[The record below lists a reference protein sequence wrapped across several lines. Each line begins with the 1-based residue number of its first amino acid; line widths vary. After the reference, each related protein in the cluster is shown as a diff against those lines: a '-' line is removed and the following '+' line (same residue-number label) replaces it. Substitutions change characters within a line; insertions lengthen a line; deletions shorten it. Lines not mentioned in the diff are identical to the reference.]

1 MKRTISKGGRN
12 SASRALLVWVA
23 VAWTA
28 AASGAA
34 GNLLTNPGFESGM
47 SGWDPNNGWFGSSAA
62 AVVAGEG
69 RAGSQGLRLDGN
81 GSRGIVIQ
89 NQAVSPGDYTL
100 GGWVKCSNVG
110 STRVAIQVEWLDA
123 SWGWVGNQGIG
134 HITGDTDWTYIEGT
148 VTAPG
153 NAAYVLVEAVTW
165 ENNSGVAWYDD
176 IVFDHVAGPVPAPPV
191 VGAQTPAGR
200 EGCLEVTW
208 DPASLTVGTTLLY
221 LYCETGVIP
230 ADAMPRMAVNS
241 SLGSAIVWSL
251 ENGQG
256 YRVAARAGNADGDLS
271 ARGPEVAATV
281 SDRQAPRPG
290 WLQAHWEADGRVRIG
305 WSPHVLDADIATAR
319 FRTPG
324 GEFAAVSVPPL
335 AAVTRPYFCT
345 EPWINLV
352 TNVPGGTTQIGVQ
365 CEDAIP
371 NQSRLLG
378 LRSRPQRRRA
388 ARRRARC
395 GPNRPPP
402 SFRRERAYRR
412 GPPTTSI

>member
-123 SWGWVGNQGIG
+123 SWGWVGNQGVG
-134 HITGDTDWTYIEGT
+134 HITGSTDWTYIEGT

-165 ENNSGVAWYDD
+165 
-176 IVFDHVAGPVPAPPV
+176 
-191 VGAQTPAGR
+191 
-200 EGCLEVTW
+200 
-208 DPASLTVGTTLLY
+208 DPASLTVGITLLY

-230 ADAMPRMAVNS
+230 ADTMPRMAVNS
-241 SLGSAIVWSL
+241 TLGSAMVWSL
-251 ENGQG
+251 ENGQN

-290 WLQAHWEADGRVRIG
+290 WLQAQWETDGRVRIG

-324 GEFAAVSVPPL
+324 GGFRCGQRPALGRRDEALLLHGAV
-335 AAVTRPYFCT
+335 
-345 EPWINLV
+345 
-352 TNVPGGTTQIGVQ
+352 G
-365 CEDAIP
+365 
-371 NQSRLLG
+371 QSRHERAG
-378 LRSRPQRRRA
+378 RHDADRRA
-388 ARRRARC
+388 V
-395 GPNRPPP
+395 
-402 SFRRERAYRR
+402 
-412 GPPTTSI
+412 